1 MLAMRTAPSQFRAA
15 WAVML
20 ALVLAMRLVTPAGFM
35 PSFDQGRL
43 TVVECPGSTSMPMPP
58 MSGMDD
64 SQKKVCQ
71 SCPHGTATGAGLV
84 DAQPLLAPAE
94 NYPTAMPRVG
104 TLWSLPLRSGEHE
117 RPPAIGPPI
126 PA

>member
-1 MLAMRTAPSQFRAA
+1 MIF
-15 WAVML
+15 AV
-20 ALVLAMRLVTPAGFM
+20 VLAMRLVTPAGFM
-35 PSFDQGRL
+35 PWFDQGRL
-43 TVVECPGSTSMPMPP
+43 TVVECPGSGPMPMAP

-84 DAQPLLAPAE
+84 DAPPLLAAVE
-94 NYPTAMPRVG
+94 SFATVTPRLA
-104 TLWSLPLRSGEHE
+104 TLQSLPLRRGEHE

>member
-1 MLAMRTAPSQFRAA
+1 MRTAPNQFRAV
-15 WAVML
+15 WAMML

-35 PSFDQGRL
+35 PSFNQGRL
-43 TVVECPGSTSMPMPP
+43 TVVECPGSGPMPMMP
-58 MSGMDD
+58 MSGMDH

-71 SCPHGTATGAGLV
+71 SCPHATATGAGLV
-84 DAQPLLAPAE
+84 DGQPLLLAA
-94 NYPTAMPRVG
+94 TTFATVSHSIASAFA
-104 TLWSLPLRSGEHE
+104 LSLRRGQHE